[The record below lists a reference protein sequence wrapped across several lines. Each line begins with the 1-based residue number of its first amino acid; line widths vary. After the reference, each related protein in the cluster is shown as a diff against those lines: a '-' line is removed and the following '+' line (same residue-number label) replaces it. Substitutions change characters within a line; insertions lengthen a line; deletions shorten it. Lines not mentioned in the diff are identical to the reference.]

1 MATKWRHYLFT
12 ICLFISRNEKIFV
25 RNPLKKLVPPLV
37 MAKFEQILWER
48 FENIL
53 KQSFER
59 HKNSE

>member
-1 MATKWRHYLFT
+1 MTPLPFYYLPLYFSELKDFCQKSFKGT
-12 ICLFISRNEKIFV
+12 CTSLRCLGYG
-25 RNPLKKLVPPLV
+25 
-37 MAKFEQILWER
+37 KFEQILWER

>member
-1 MATKWRHYLFT
+1 MTPLPFYYLPFY
-12 ICLFISRNEKIFV
+12 FSE
-25 RNPLKKLVPPLV
+25 LKDFCQKLVPPLDASV

>member
-1 MATKWRHYLFT
+1 MTPLPFYYLPFYFSE
-12 ICLFISRNEKIFV
+12 LKDFV
-25 RNPLKKLVPPLV
+25 RNPLKELVPPLDASV